1 MSERHHGIAVGRED
15 APIRI
20 LWIHGYTG
28 SPDSFEASAI
38 RLAKA
43 LDARI
48 LIPLLPGHGT
58 EEHHL
63 IGHTFEDFME
73 SAHHHA
79 EGFHDPAC
87 PFIILGY
94 SFGGYL
100 ATILAAEFK
109 PTALIIALTPYKLR
123 FPFCIPYL
131 ESLFQFRPFWNKYL
145 TSEDIRV
152 RSGTFYYPDL
162 PSNSLVLIKQGNRI
176 LEQICPKI
184 QCPVLTLHNATD
196 PLARAESGANLLSHL
211 ESDKTHESHTLPG
224 GRHALFFRPEHEPE
238 ESIVIAFIKKT
249 MRI

>member
-1 MSERHHGIAVGRED
+1 MSEKHRGIDIGRED

-28 SPDSFEASAI
+28 SPDAFKDSAE

-58 EEHHL
+58 EEHNL
-63 IGHTFEDFME
+63 LGHTFADFLE

-79 EGFHDPAC
+79 EAFHDSSR

-109 PTALIIALTPYKLR
+109 PTALIISLTPYKLR
-123 FPFCIPYL
+123 FPFCIRYF

-152 RSGTFYYPDL
+152 RTGTFYYPDL

-176 LEQICPKI
+176 LEQIWPKI

-196 PLARAESGANLLSHL
+196 PLARPESGNSFLSHL
-211 ESDKTHESHTLPG
+211 ESNNTHESHILPG
-224 GRHALFFRPEHEPE
+224 GRHALFFRPEHDPE
-238 ESIVIAFIKKT
+238 ESIVIAFIKKI